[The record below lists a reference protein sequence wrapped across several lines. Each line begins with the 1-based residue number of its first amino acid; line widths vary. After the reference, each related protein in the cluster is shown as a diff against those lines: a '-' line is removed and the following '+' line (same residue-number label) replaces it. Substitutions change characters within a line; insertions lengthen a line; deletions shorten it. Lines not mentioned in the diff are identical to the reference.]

1 MLLSQALA
9 VLLPYITVASAA
21 RCNTQSYPGTV
32 YKVGTVAECTGR
44 DRAVCA
50 AGQEQTKLLYSYDGN
65 RYNEGNA
72 CAVAVTCCT
81 K

>member
-21 RCNTQSYPGTV
+21 SCNTQSYPGTV
-32 YKVGTVAECTGR
+32 YKVGTISECTGR

-50 AGQEQTKLLYSYDGN
+50 TSQGQTKLRYSYDGD
-65 RYNEGNA
+65 RYYEGNA
-72 CAVAVTCCT
+72 CAVAVGCPNR
-81 K
+81 